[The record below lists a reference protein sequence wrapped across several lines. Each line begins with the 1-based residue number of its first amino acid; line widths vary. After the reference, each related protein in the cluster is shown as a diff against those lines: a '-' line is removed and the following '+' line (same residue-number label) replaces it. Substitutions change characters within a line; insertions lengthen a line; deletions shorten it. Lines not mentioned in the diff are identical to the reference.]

1 MSNPFEAP
9 WTSVAPSSWQ
19 RTYLGHLV
27 DVRSGATPSKDEPSF
42 WNGEIP
48 WVSPKDMKV
57 LRIADSEDHV
67 SDAAL
72 SGSALRWVAKGSVLM
87 VTRGM
92 ILNHTVPIALAER
105 PLTINQDMKALVPRR
120 DLQGDYLMWL
130 LVGLNPAIL
139 ARVEE
144 AAHGTKAL
152 RTEQWRKLP
161 LAVPP
166 IDIQR
171 RIADFLD
178 RKTAS
183 IDTLIAKREQLLAL
197 LAEKRQALITQAV
210 TKGLDPNVPMKD
222 TGVAWFGQVPKHW
235 EVSRIGYMAVVG
247 NGSTPSRE
255 EARFWSEDENGYP
268 WLNSARINDE
278 RIVRAE
284 RWVTCDALRECHL
297 PKVPPGSVVVAI
309 TGEGQTRARAA
320 LLEIEA
326 TISQH
331 LAYVRPRHGLNAVFL
346 WRQLQA
352 AYQWLRD
359 QSAGGGSTRA
369 ALTCEFLRTV
379 SIVVPPLAEQEL
391 IVSHIDS
398 ELRRIDSLSQRVQ
411 AMIERLREYRQTLI
425 TAAVTGQL
433 DVTPTIHSE
442 RRPSPQAEAV

>member
-1 MSNPFEAP
+1 MISTAEQWYGSLGAGWRALRFKHVATIVGGQVDPTDDRYSTLPLFAP
-9 WTSVAPSSWQ
+9 NHMESGTGRLLAVDSAEDQAAESGKYLVADGDVLYSKIRPALRKVVVAPTAGLCSADVYAIRPNRRLLEPRFLFYLLLSEGFAQYSLLESDRVAMPKINREALGECPLVFPALDRQ
-19 RTYLGHLV
+19 R
-27 DVRSGATPSKDEPSF
+27 A
-42 WNGEIP
+42 I
-48 WVSPKDMKV
+48 
-57 LRIADSEDHV
+57 
-67 SDAAL
+67 
-72 SGSALRWVAKGSVLM
+72 
-87 VTRGM
+87 
-92 ILNHTVPIALAER
+92 
-105 PLTINQDMKALVPRR
+105 
-120 DLQGDYLMWL
+120 
-130 LVGLNPAIL
+130 VG
-139 ARVEE
+139 
-144 AAHGTKAL
+144 
-152 RTEQWRKLP
+152 
-161 LAVPP
+161 
-166 IDIQR
+166 
-171 RIADFLD
+171 FLD
-178 RKTAS
+178 AKTAN
-183 IDTLIAKREQLLAL
+183 IDALIAKQEQLLAL

-210 TKGLDPNVPMKD
+210 TKGLDPNVAMKD

-411 AMIERLREYRQTLI
+411 AMIERLCEYRQALI

-433 DVTPTIHSE
+433 DVTSGAVATSAPK
-442 RRPSPQAEAV
+442 PYAEAVGT

>member
-1 MSNPFEAP
+1 MKYEVRINPEVLPESTAPDRVLRYIDIGNVDSFGRVLGVEEMRFED
-9 WTSVAPSSWQ
+9 APSRARRIPRLGDSIIATV
-19 RTYLGHLV
+19 RTYL
-27 DVRSGATPSKDEPSF
+27 RA
-42 WNGEIP
+42 
-48 WVSPKDMKV
+48 
-57 LRIADSEDHV
+57 IAYISEDDPSMVCSTGFAVVRPGKRLDSKYLFYWLRSDPVVDEICARSVGV
-67 SDAAL
+67 SYPAFNGPELGAL
-72 SGSALRWVAKGSVLM
+72 P
-87 VTRGM
+87 
-92 ILNHTVPIALAER
+92 VP
-105 PLTINQDMKALVPRR
+105 LVPL
-120 DLQGDYLMWL
+120 DQ
-130 LVGLNPAIL
+130 
-139 ARVEE
+139 
-144 AAHGTKAL
+144 
-152 RTEQWRKLP
+152 
-161 LAVPP
+161 
-166 IDIQR
+166 QR

-183 IDTLIAKREQLLAL
+183 IDTLIEKQEQLLAL

-411 AMIERLREYRQTLI
+411 AMIERLCEYRQALI

-433 DVTPTIHSE
+433 DVTSGAVATSAPK
-442 RRPSPQAEAV
+442 PYAEAVGP

>member
-1 MSNPFEAP
+1 MDWIGRLPPGWRRLRLKYVTDFVNGAAFKPEEWGDTGTPIIRIENLNGSEDFNCTERRLPEKYVVSEGDLLFGWSGNIGTSFGPFW
-9 WTSVAPSSWQ
+9 WT
-19 RTYLGHLV
+19 
-27 DVRSGATPSKDEPSF
+27 RSGRYYLNQHIFRVVRFSVYKRWLYWT
-42 WNGEIP
+42 
-48 WVSPKDMKV
+48 
-57 LRIADSEDHV
+57 LRAVTFEVETRVHGIIGLVH
-67 SDAAL
+67 
-72 SGSALRWVAKGSVLM
+72 
-87 VTRGM
+87 VTRPE
-92 ILNHTVPIALAER
+92 LDNTV
-105 PLTINQDMKALVPRR
+105 VP
-120 DLQGDYLMWL
+120 
-130 LVGLNPAIL
+130 VPAD
-139 ARVEE
+139 RC
-144 AAHGTKAL
+144 T
-152 RTEQWRKLP
+152 
-161 LAVPP
+161 
-166 IDIQR
+166 QR
-171 RIADFLD
+171 FIADFLD

-183 IDTLIAKREQLLAL
+183 IDALIEKQEQLLAL

-411 AMIERLREYRQTLI
+411 AMIDKLREYRQTLI